1 MFSGMFCKCLMDLK
15 SILLLGRIS
24 HTWVLLKLVSV
35 MGWKIQV
42 TIQTF
47 FLTGVI
53 MFHNLDISSQS
64 FYHAILNYIVQ
75 FCAYISHSVYISL
88 FISLFWVYITQFW
101 LFCTILSFYLI
112 TLEFISCNSEFI
124 SYNSACISCNSDY
137 FAQFWVYI
145 LQWVYISQFSLYLVI
160 EIFISLNSELQ
171 EKKNIIPRKQASID
185 FTTEM
190 KIKTDIVH

>member
-24 HTWVLLKLVSV
+24 LTVEFYRSLFLSWDK
-35 MGWKIQV
+35 KYKV

-47 FLTGVI
+47 FSHRCEI

-75 FCAYISHSVYISL
+75 FCTYISHSVYISL
-88 FISLFWVYITQFW
+88 CISLFWVYITQFW

-112 TLEFISCNSEFI
+112 TLECISCNSEFI

-145 LQWVYISQFSLYLVI
+145 LQWVYISPFCLYLVI
-160 EIFISLNSELQ
+160 EIFISHNSEF
-171 EKKNIIPRKQASID
+171 KND
-185 FTTEM
+185 FFLSRGN
-190 KIKTDIVH
+190 KLP